1 MSLRTLSQFD
11 FHHTLAETPGVS
23 LVMFGSPDCGGCRHL
38 KQVLAAM
45 AASGD
50 TELQLFEVDAQ
61 RDTAL
66 AREFEVFHLPSLF
79 LFRGGQFHCELHSP
93 PLPAELRRRV
103 REALRRPAEE
113 AP

>member
-1 MSLRTLSQFD
+1 VSLKTLSQFD
-11 FHHTLAETPGVS
+11 FHHALAETPGVS

-45 AASGD
+45 AAHGD
-50 TELQLFEVDAQ
+50 PGLHLFEVDAQ
-61 RDTAL
+61 RDTGL

-79 LFRGGQFHCELHSP
+79 LFQDGQFHCELHSP
-93 PLPAELRRRV
+93 PLPAELRRRIH
-103 REALRRPAEE
+103 EALRRPAEE